1 MSRAIRTL
9 LFATNPSEECRPAL
23 ETARFFAEQFG
34 VGVVLLHVV
43 DRALPSQ
50 VDEHFKGVLGE
61 KKWEALKKE
70 HEQDAREALIGKM
83 TSGKIVEKAMKD
95 YRSETGIDTG
105 ERNVSWQEVVIED
118 KNVGRAILDQAK
130 AHGCDLIVL
139 GSRKGFISGNA
150 VGTMI
155 RHVMGKADIPVM
167 VVPKRSKTTA

>member
-1 MSRAIRTL
+1 MSRPIRTL
-9 LFATNPSEECRPAL
+9 LFATNLSEDCRPAL

-34 VGVVLLHVV
+34 VGVVLLHVI

-61 KKWEALKKE
+61 KKWEGLKKE

-83 TSGKIVEKAMKD
+83 TSGKIVEKVMEN

-105 ERNVSWQEVVIED
+105 ERNLNWREVVVEE
-118 KNVGRAILDQAK
+118 KNVGNAILDQAK
-130 AHGCDLIVL
+130 EHGCDLIVL

-150 VGTMI
+150 VGTTI
-155 RHVMGKADIPVM
+155 RHVLGKAEMPVM
-167 VVPKRSKTTA
+167 VVPKRSKSAA